1 MIWFDSFEVVL
12 LPVKG
17 KNEVGVEIVLLV
29 ERALGRKKNGDTC
42 EGQHVYSFINIM
54 NWHH

>member
-1 MIWFDSFEVVL
+1 ML
-12 LPVKG
+12 LSVKG
-17 KNEVGVEIVLLV
+17 KNEVGVEVVLLV
-29 ERALGRKKNGDTC
+29 QRALGRQKNRDAC